1 MKTHMKRSK
10 KDHWI
15 IGVLDNWITRNPGS
29 LVNNFSGSAGGRAN
43 LGRLGR
49 SVALAPLDVDR
60 RRRPDRRKRHD
71 VVVVVVVVGHV
82 EVVLE
87 VAQERGAEAFF
98 DMDGL
103 RLVGDL

>member
-1 MKTHMKRSK
+1 MKRSK
-10 KDHWI
+10 MDHWI
-15 IGVLDNWITRNPGS
+15 IGVLDHWITRNPGS

-60 RRRPDRRKRHD
+60 RRRPDRRKRHG
-71 VVVVVVVVGHV
+71 VAVVGHV

-103 RLVGDL
+103 GLVGDL

>member
-1 MKTHMKRSK
+1 M
-10 KDHWI
+10 
-15 IGVLDNWITRNPGS
+15 
-29 LVNNFSGSAGGRAN
+29 NNFSGSAGGRAN

-49 SVALAPLDVDR
+49 PVALAPLDVDR
-60 RRRPDRRKRHD
+60 RRRPDRRKRHG
-71 VVVVVVVVGHV
+71 VVVGVVVGHV

-103 RLVGDL
+103 GLVGDL

>member
-1 MKTHMKRSK
+1 MKRTK
-10 KDHWI
+10 MDNWI
-15 IGVLDNWITRNPGS
+15 IRVLDNWITRNPGS
-29 LVNNFSGSAGGRAN
+29 LVNYFSGSAGGRAN

-49 SVALAPLDVDR
+49 PVALAPLDVDR
-60 RRRPDRRKRHD
+60 RRRPDRRKRH
-71 VVVVVVVVGHV
+71 VVVVGGGGVGGHV

>member
-1 MKTHMKRSK
+1 M
-10 KDHWI
+10 
-15 IGVLDNWITRNPGS
+15 
-29 LVNNFSGSAGGRAN
+29 NNFSGSAGGRAN

-60 RRRPDRRKRHD
+60 RRRPDRRKRHG
-71 VVVVVVVVGHV
+71 VVVVVVGHV

>member
-1 MKTHMKRSK
+1 M
-10 KDHWI
+10 
-15 IGVLDNWITRNPGS
+15 
-29 LVNNFSGSAGGRAN
+29 NNFSGSAGGRAN

-60 RRRPDRRKRHD
+60 RRRPDRRKRHGVVIG
-71 VVVVVVVVGHV
+71 VVVGVGHV

-103 RLVGDL
+103 GLVGDL